1 MKYFKWDEDK
11 NRLLKQ
17 KRNISFEDIVL
28 SVSSGG
34 LLDVLNHP
42 NPEKYPKQML
52 MIVEVK
58 NYAFVVPFIENDD
71 HYFLKTIYPSRK
83 TTKIYLDHE

>member
-1 MKYFKWDEDK
+1 
-11 NRLLKQ
+11 
-17 KRNISFEDIVL
+17 
-28 SVSSGG
+28 VSSGG

-71 HYFLKTIYPSRK
+71 HYFLKPIYPSRK
-83 TTKIYLDHE
+83 ATKIYLDHE